1 MAAAPDSGSDHLEF
15 STALREARE
24 IVERAQAEA
33 GSVLDQAWTEAER
46 LMNRAEED
54 AGDSAGQE
62 LREREEALE
71 AARAELEEA
80 QRTFDLERTDLL
92 QEARDHGYSLGLAE
106 AELQTAAG
114 MAILADVN
122 TDLEALGEAPLVAEE
137 LIHVE
142 IVEEPADDPADE
154 PVISSLEAEP
164 GEEGQPE
171 EADDS
176 EHVEDE
182 GPIDDPVETP
192 ISSGGGDLR
201 VVGSK
206 SIDPSDVR
214 DTMAKLRD
222 AWASADS
229 PKGRD

>member
-46 LMNRAEED
+46 LMNRAEES

-80 QRTFDLERTDLL
+80 RSTFDLERTDLL
-92 QEARDHGYSLGLAE
+92 REARDHGYSLGLAE
-106 AELQTAAG
+106 ADAQTAAG
-114 MAILADVN
+114 MAMLADVN

-137 LIHVE
+137 LVHVE

-154 PVISSLEAEP
+154 PFISSLEAEP
-164 GEEGQPE
+164 GGPE

-176 EHVEDE
+176 EHVDDE

-192 ISSGGGDLR
+192 ISSREGDLR

-214 DTMAKLRD
+214 DTMAKLRE

-229 PKGRD
+229 TEGRD